1 MFFYGLYAFS
11 GESLNQAHDWLEK
24 EFDIIFYEHDSAY
37 QGGVYYI
44 AGDKGNEHL
53 VLKENIDLLDGEPD
67 EIDYPHHKFL
77 LYINRTP
84 RPEFFKH
91 ILSACDSFKLLKS
104 EGL

>member
-1 MFFYGLYAFS
+1 MIFYDLYAFF
-11 GESLNQAHDWLEK
+11 GESLNQARDWLER
-24 EFDIIFYEHDSAY
+24 ESDIIFHEHDSAY

-67 EIDYPHHKFL
+67 EIDHPDHKFL
-77 LYINRTP
+77 LYINCTQ

-91 ILSACDSFKLLKS
+91 ILSACGSFKLLKS
-104 EGL
+104 ESL